1 MASSDRDRSVL
12 ALLDPGRRAALA
24 ALAASRG
31 RPPSD
36 LLDDAVDAYLDIDRR
51 WTEEV
56 EAALTDADAGDFA
69 GEDEV
74 AAAFAPR

>member
-1 MASSDRDRSVL
+1 MASSDRDLSFL

-24 ALAASRG
+24 DLAASRG
-31 RPPSD
+31 RAPSD
-36 LLDDAVDAYLDIDRR
+36 LLDDAVDAFIDTDRR
-51 WTEEV
+51 WIAEID
-56 EAALTDADAGDFA
+56 AALKEAESGDFA